1 MTDALNKLVLGRSAM
16 RRALRR
22 VIIDTILQ
30 LPLSRRLAAQ
40 RLSGIGIAY
49 PRRSRSDHPL
59 VGRRVPDVECD
70 DVRLYEV
77 LRSGRFVLVTSV
89 NEDIRPPDWPGVD
102 HARHSDPQLPAA
114 MLVRP
119 DGYVAWATSR
129 PPLATELAAVLTR
142 WCGLRSGI
150 SCCDKC
156 FGDRLPV
163 RLEQSGA
170 ILRGDV

>member
-30 LPLSRRLAAQ
+30 LPVTRRLAAE

-49 PRRSRSDHPL
+49 PRRSRSDHPM

-89 NEDIRPPDWPGVD
+89 NEDIQPPDWPGVD

-119 DGYVAWATSR
+119 DGQVAWATSR

-142 WCGLRSGI
+142 WCGPRSRI
-150 SCCDKC
+150 SFCDKH

-163 RLEQSGA
+163 RLEA
-170 ILRGDV
+170 IWSNLEQY